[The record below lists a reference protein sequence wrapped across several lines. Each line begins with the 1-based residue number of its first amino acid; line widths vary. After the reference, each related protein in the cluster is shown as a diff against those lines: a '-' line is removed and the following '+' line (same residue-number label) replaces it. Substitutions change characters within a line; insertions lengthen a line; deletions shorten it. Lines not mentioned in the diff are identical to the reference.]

1 MIFIFVKAFENGTRR
16 NGVGA
21 ITRSRKLHFL
31 TYSRYRSRE
40 EFTRVFTFNLY
51 PMIPFFFF
59 SFSFNSA
66 FSFSKPKQ
74 LFFHEKLNDHS
85 PKRNIISAASIVN
98 SFLPEV
104 VSFFFTPARNIQ
116 AWNFKKKKLI
126 PLLQYFAT
134 VFRFLTVVE
143 VTFPSHLPIIT

>member
-21 ITRSRKLHFL
+21 ITRSRKLHFP

-40 EFTRVFTFNLY
+40 EFTRVFTFNPY

-66 FSFSKPKQ
+66 FSSSKPKQ
-74 LFFHEKLNDHS
+74 LFFHETFNDHS

-98 SFLPEV
+98 SFLPESRFV
-104 VSFFFTPARNIQ
+104 LLYTCQKYPSLEFQKKNLFLSSTISPLFFDFQQPWRLSFR
-116 AWNFKKKKLI
+116 LI
-126 PLLQYFAT
+126 FQ
-134 VFRFLTVVE
+134 
-143 VTFPSHLPIIT
+143 